1 MNPEKVWDYC
11 SVPICMFKALD
22 FSADNDQLP
31 DSNGEFTGA
40 TLNAGALPE
49 SFTICS
55 AASRLGSS
63 QVAMFTMLD
72 DEGINIWGRITL
84 YAAPSSTQFIL
95 SVGRVRMFKESD
107 ALLFQRQWIQVCLS
121 LDSIESK
128 MTLVVDGQ
136 LLGEAEYR
144 REKDDK
150 RPANLKLRIGYDTL
164 TGEYSV
170 KIANLNV
177 FNSPLSLERMVG
189 LTMAG
194 EEECGAPGNLVSWE
208 EAEWTLHSQAK
219 MIEVVDKGW
228 EGPCRRES
236 QVHFFPAN
244 FEYHHDCMQ
253 HCEKIGIGRSPPVN
267 TEEEWN
273 NLTEQIDLI
282 TPDQSKLP
290 RAMWIS
296 ATEGDQNQEL
306 ARLDHWPKTE
316 VVKNETKKLEAVETV
331 WRDFYTGQRLDNWT
345 KPLSRVYQESDS
357 IYGDT
362 FNCLAAYTKTMSWNE
377 WQCGAYSYARA
388 GCPCSYSAQPVLRL
402 RGLCSPRLMDFLFT
416 PTQFPDNPGNM
427 ILLGQHNTRIDYID
441 GQWHMN
447 RNTRHPLKAV
457 SNSTKESY
465 LLGKHEWEIS
475 YDVFEC
481 SKGKPYRTTLK
492 LTGCKEEDEFTCD
505 DGQCIEMRRRCDQVT
520 GKEPNCRDK
529 SDEIGCHLILFE
541 GDYNKNIPPIGSA
554 EEGSANVYISITL
567 MKVVEIE
574 ETDHSIHLQFQISIE
589 WKEKRVK
596 YRNLK
601 KKTSLN
607 ALTEEDI
614 ETIWLPL
621 IVYDNTDQKEVT
633 RLGMVWEWGTS
644 VTVTREEENPKRSK
658 QEEIDETE
666 YFQGDQNRLTMN
678 QTYTLEFQCKYK
690 LQRYPFDTQVFES
703 QLILI
708 FRFTSGV

>member
-1 MNPEKVWDYC
+1 
-11 SVPICMFKALD
+11 
-22 FSADNDQLP
+22 
-31 DSNGEFTGA
+31 
-40 TLNAGALPE
+40 
-49 SFTICS
+49 
-55 AASRLGSS
+55 
-63 QVAMFTMLD
+63 MFTLLD
-72 DEGINIWGRITL
+72 DDGDRWGRIGL
-84 YAAPSSTQFIL
+84 FAASIYTEYD
-95 SVGRVRMFKESD
+95 VRLGPLDIIETIPTVFFP
-107 ALLFQRQWIQVCLS
+107 LQWTRACLS
-121 LDSIESK
+121 LDSIASK
-128 MTLVVDGQ
+128 VRVVVDGQ
-136 LLGEAEYR
+136 LLVEAEYR
-144 REKDDK
+144 REEDEK
-150 RPANLKLRIGYDTL
+150 RPANLRLLIGSDQ
-164 TGEYSV
+164 TGEYPV

-177 FNSPLSLERMVG
+177 FNSSLSLERMVG

-194 EEECGAPGNLVSWE
+194 EEECGAPGDLVSWE

-219 MIEVVDKGW
+219 VIEVDREW

-236 QVHFFPAN
+236 QVQVFTAD
-244 FEYHHDCMQ
+244 FEDHEDCMW
-253 HCEKIGIGRSPPVN
+253 HCKKIVNGRSPPVI
-267 TEEEWN
+267 TEEEWK
-273 NLTEQIDLI
+273 NLIEEIDLI
-282 TPDQSKLP
+282 TQDRSILP
-290 RAMWIS
+290 YMWLS
-296 ATEGDQNQEL
+296 ATEGDKNGEL
-306 ARLDHWPKTE
+306 ARLDHWPETE
-316 VVKNETKKLEAVETV
+316 LVNNQTKKLEAVETV

-633 RLGMVWEWGTS
+633 RLGMVWEWATT
-644 VTVTREEENPKRSK
+644 VAVTREEENPRRSGK
-658 QEEIDETE
+658 EEIDETE
-666 YFQGDQNRLTMN
+666 YFQGDKNRLTMN
-678 QTYTLEFQCKYK
+678 QTYTLEFQCTYK

-708 FRFTSGV
+708 FHFTSGV